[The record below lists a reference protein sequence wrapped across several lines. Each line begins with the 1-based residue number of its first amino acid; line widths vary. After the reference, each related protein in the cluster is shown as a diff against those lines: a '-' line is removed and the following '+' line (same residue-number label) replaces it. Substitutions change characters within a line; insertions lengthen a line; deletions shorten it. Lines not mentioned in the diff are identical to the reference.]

1 MTTIGSFN
9 AKPKSWYNQDKNS
22 FKYKILESITSLF
35 GSYQLNLLYWK
46 LYWTSLIGKFFFV
59 YRLNIYIAAKFG
71 SIVLY
76 QKDGMDSCCD
86 IKYLL
91 HITNLY
97 IFYHYNKYR
106 NKRPQLN
113 IFITVAL
120 DFFKDS
126 CWSFLVC
133 SGGCFPHFGLVGMC
147 DWIEQQYLNIILS
160 GATFTWR
167 RFKSTWTKIKIITDI
182 ISLLAKGSSRW
193 KLLRQSNEIFPF
205 LAHSQN
211 LIHVTLNKITNYS
224 TLESSSA

>member
-1 MTTIGSFN
+1 MYNGSPLDGNICKVVYLCIFGVLFLCFMLTLIITI
-9 AKPKSWYNQDKNS
+9 DC
-22 FKYKILESITSLF
+22 
-35 GSYQLNLLYWK
+35 
-46 LYWTSLIGKFFFV
+46 
-59 YRLNIYIAAKFG
+59 
-71 SIVLY
+71 IVLY

-86 IKYLL
+86 IKYLI
-91 HITNLY
+91 HITNLH

-106 NKRPQLN
+106 NKSPQLN
-113 IFITVAL
+113 IFITTAPEGLLLVFL
-120 DFFKDS
+120 
-126 CWSFLVC
+126 SFLVC

-160 GATFTWR
+160 GATFTCR
-167 RFKSTWTKIKIITDI
+167 RFKSTWTKIKMITDI